1 MIVHPEHVH
10 PHRRI
15 FCNRTLNLQSI
26 RAIGYDLDYTLVHYN
41 VRAWEGRAYEH
52 IKRDLLE
59 QGWPVEGLS
68 FEPALVMRG
77 LVVDTQLGNLLKVD
91 RFGFVKAA
99 LHGTELLPWEQTR
112 KIYART
118 LVDLADP
125 RYDFANTLFSL
136 SEACMYTQLVPLLD
150 AGTLKVGL
158 GYPELYRQVRAALN
172 RTHVE
177 GELKQEIMSDPA
189 SFVELD
195 PEMPLALLDQKQAGK
210 KLMLITNSDWSYARF
225 MLDYAVTPFL
235 PSGMTW
241 RELFDLTVVAAR
253 KPFFF
258 TERAPI
264 FRVVSE
270 DGLLS
275 PIVGVPSSGGIL
287 LGGHAAQIEA
297 ALGVAGE
304 SILYVGDHIYTDV
317 NVSKKIQRWRT
328 ALVLRELERE
338 LRAIEG
344 EKQDHALVAELM
356 SQKMRLEH
364 ELSAVRLGLQ
374 HLRLGYGHVSVGA
387 SPGAFSV
394 GGATEEEL
402 VAKVEAITAQLRA
415 LDARISPI
423 LADDGRAFSRVWGLL
438 LRAGNDKSH
447 LTRQIE
453 RHADIYTSRVSN
465 FLGYT
470 PFAYFRSPRGS
481 MPHDETG

>member
-1 MIVHPEHVH
+1 MIVHPASVH

-15 FCNRTLNLQSI
+15 YCNRTLNLQAVK
-26 RAIGYDLDYTLVHYN
+26 AIGYDLDYTLVHYN

-52 IKRDLLE
+52 IKRRLLE
-59 QGWPVEGLS
+59 LSWPVEGLV

-91 RFGFVKAA
+91 RFGFVKMA
-99 LHGTELLPWEQTR
+99 LHGTEMVPWDKTR
-112 KIYART
+112 KIYARI

-150 AGTLKVGL
+150 EGKLAPGM
-158 GYPELYRQVRAALN
+158 GYPELYRQVRLALN

-177 GELKQEIMSDPA
+177 GELKDEILADPG

-195 PEMPLALLDQKQAGK
+195 PDMPAVLLDQKYAGK
-210 KLMLITNSDWSYARF
+210 KLMLITNSDWHYARA
-225 MLDYAVTPFL
+225 MLDYAITPYL

-258 TERAPI
+258 TERGPI
-264 FRVVSE
+264 FRVASE
-270 DGLLS
+270 DGLLA
-275 PIVGVPSSGGIL
+275 PMIGAPTEPGVY

-297 ALGVAGE
+297 FLGVGGE

-317 NVSKKIQRWRT
+317 NVSKKVQRWRT

-344 EKQDHALVAELM
+344 EEEDHRVVGELM
-356 SQKMRLEH
+356 TQKMHLEH
-364 ELSAVRLGLQ
+364 ELNAVRLSLQ
-374 HLRLGYGHVSVGA
+374 HLRRGYGPQVEQPEPELLA
-387 SPGAFSV
+387 RTEQIFS
-394 GGATEEEL
+394 EIR
-402 VAKVEAITAQLRA
+402 AI
-415 LDARISPI
+415 DARVAPI
-423 LADDGRAFSRVWGLL
+423 LAEDGRAFSRVWGLL

-465 FLGYT
+465 LLGYT
-470 PFAYFRSPRGS
+470 PYAYFRAPRGS
-481 MPHDETG
+481 MPHDKS